1 MSLKKEISMNNP
13 LVSIIIPAYNS
24 FVFLPETVAS
34 ALNQSYTNI
43 EVIVIDDGSTDNT
56 QTLFDNFKRKGVQCY
71 KIKNKGASNAR
82 NIGLSKAKGV
92 YIQFLDADDILHKN
106 KIEFQIK
113 KMLLEKAELSYST
126 WAQFST
132 NTTKHGVFRFKD
144 YNYSKTRTGKE
155 LMASFGMDNWFMPVF
170 CWLVHRSLIEK
181 AGAWNVNIT
190 NNDDGEYFSRIL
202 YHSKKV
208 ICIDEILGYY
218 RVLPTDSLSSLN
230 SLNKFESAFKSY
242 QLITELLKKD
252 KNTDLL
258 SYSKRMYY
266 YLYMWAEKEYP
277 SLSKKAAKEFD
288 KLKANSFLS
297 KKKKYWICIE
307 WFGLF
312 YGTIIYK
319 NSVKILVKIRKVCR
333 F

>member
-1 MSLKKEISMNNP
+1 MKTP
-13 LVSIIIPAYNS
+13 LVSIIIPTYNS
-24 FVFLPETVAS
+24 IAFLQQTVES
-34 ALNQSYTNI
+34 TLNQSYTNI

-56 QTLFDNFKRKGVQCY
+56 QTLFDDFKRKGVQCY
-71 KIKNKGASNAR
+71 KVKNKGASNAR
-82 NIGLSKAKGV
+82 NIGLSKAKGN
-92 YIQFLDADDILHKN
+92 YIQFLDSDDILHKD
-106 KIEFQIK
+106 KIELQLK
-113 KMLLEKAELSYST
+113 KMLQVNADLSFTY
-126 WAQFST
+126 WANFSKDIS
-132 NTTKHGVFRFKD
+132 KHDDFRFID
-144 YNYSKTRTGKE
+144 INYSKICTGKDV
-155 LMASFGMDNWFMPVF
+155 MVSYGIDNWFVIPVA
-170 CWLVHRSLIEK
+170 WLVHKSLIEK

-208 ICIDEILGYY
+208 ICIDKILGYY

-242 QLITELLKKD
+242 GLITELLKKD

-266 YLYMWAEKEYP
+266 HLYIWAEKEYP